1 MIKCVTI
8 DDEPLA
14 LKQLN
19 KYVSQVP
26 FLELAGS
33 FSNAI
38 EASAF
43 VSSTAVDLIFVDVNM
58 PDLNGLDFVRA
69 LVGKQMVIFTTA
81 YSEYAIESY
90 KLDAVDYLLKP
101 ISFSD
106 FLRAANKAYRQFELQ
121 QSAAQSASLA
131 MSAAATP
138 ATENDA
144 DDEAEVAIESKEY
157 ISVKADHKVILVK
170 ISDIDYVE
178 SESEYLRLHLNSGEV
193 VTTLLRM
200 KNIEPILTVN
210 DFMRIHRSY
219 IVNLKHIKAFA
230 KGRVFLNDKVSIP
243 VGDNY
248 KESFNSYIEKVYL
261 NL

>member
-19 KYVSQVP
+19 KYVSQVS

-33 FSNAI
+33 FTNSI
-38 EASAF
+38 EAAAF
-43 VSSTAVDLIFVDVNM
+43 VSSESVDLIFVDINM
-58 PDLNGLDFVRA
+58 PDLNGLDLVRS
-69 LVGKQMVIFTTA
+69 LVGHKMVVFTTA

-90 KLDAVDYLLKP
+90 KLNAVDYLLKP

-106 FLRAANKAYRQFELQ
+106 FLRAANKCKRHYELLQ
-121 QSAAQSASLA
+121 TAAAQPAVAPA
-131 MSAAATP
+131 MKQ
-138 ATENDA
+138 DA
-144 DDEAEVAIESKEY
+144 DDETELTVENREY
-157 ISVKADHKVILVK
+157 ISVKADHKVMLVK

-178 SESEYLRLHLNSGEV
+178 SESEYLRLHLNTGEV
-193 VTTLLRM
+193 VTTLLRL
-200 KNIEPILTVN
+200 KNIEPILTTN

-230 KGRVFLNDKVSIP
+230 KGRVFLSDDVSLP

-248 KESFNSYIEKVYL
+248 RDEFNNYIEKVYL

>member
-19 KYVSQVP
+19 KYVAQVP
-26 FLELAGS
+26 FLELVGS
-33 FSNAI
+33 FTNAI

-43 VSSTAVDLIFVDVNM
+43 VSSATVDLIFVDINM
-58 PDLNGLDFVRA
+58 PDLNGLDFVRS
-69 LVGKQMVIFTTA
+69 LVGNKLVVFTTA

-90 KLDAVDYLLKP
+90 KLDAIDYLLKP

-106 FLRAANKAYRQFELQ
+106 FLRAANKANRQFELQ
-121 QSAAQSASLA
+121 QGASIQNA
-131 MSAAATP
+131 P
-138 ATENDA
+138 QP
-144 DDEAEVAIESKEY
+144 IESDGEDGDTVMAENKEF
-157 ISVKADHKVILVK
+157 ITVKADHKVMLVK

-178 SESEYLRLHLNSGEV
+178 SESEYLRLHLSTGEK
-193 VTTLLRM
+193 VTTLLRL
-200 KNIEPILTVN
+200 KNIEPILPAG

-219 IVNLKHIKAFA
+219 IVNLKHIKAFG
-230 KGRVFLNDKVSIP
+230 KGRVFMSDDVSIP

-248 KESFNSYIEKVYL
+248 KEAFNSYIEKVYL

>member
-26 FLELAGS
+26 FLELVGS
-33 FSNAI
+33 FTNSI

-43 VSSTAVDLIFVDVNM
+43 VSSESVDLIFVDINM
-58 PDLNGLDFVRA
+58 PDLNGLDFVRS
-69 LVGKQMVIFTTA
+69 LVGHKMVVFTTA

-90 KLDAVDYLLKP
+90 KLNAVDYLLKP

-106 FLRAANKAYRQFELQ
+106 FLRAANKCKHHHELLQ
-121 QSAAQSASLA
+121 TAAAQPS
-131 MSAAATP
+131 TIP
-138 ATENDA
+138 ATEQETEEDT
-144 DDEAEVAIESKEY
+144 ELTIENREY
-157 ISVKADHKVILVK
+157 ISVKADHKVMLVK

-200 KNIEPILTVN
+200 KNIEPILTAS

-248 KESFNSYIEKVYL
+248 KESFNSYIEKAYL

>member
-1 MIKCVTI
+1 MTI

-14 LKQLN
+14 LRQLN
-19 KYVSQVP
+19 KYISQVP
-26 FLELAGS
+26 FLEPVGS
-33 FSNAI
+33 FDNAI
-38 EASAF
+38 KAAAF
-43 VSSTAVDLIFVDVNM
+43 VAGTPVDLIFVDINM
-58 PDLNGLDFVRA
+58 PDLNGMDFVRSLA
-69 LVGKQMVIFTTA
+69 GPTMVVFTTA

-106 FLRAANKAYRQFELQ
+106 FLRAANKAKRRFELEHNV
-121 QSAAQSASLA
+121 
-131 MSAAATP
+131 TP
-138 ATENDA
+138 ASAPEDPDEDAPLTAENR
-144 DDEAEVAIESKEY
+144 EY
-157 ISVKADHKVILVK
+157 ISVKADHKVILVR

-178 SESEYLRLHLNSGEV
+178 SESEYLRLHMNTGEKI
-193 VTTLLRM
+193 TTLLRL
-200 KNIEPILTVN
+200 KNIEPILPAS

-230 KGRVFLNDKVSIP
+230 KGRVFLDDKVSIP

-248 KESFNSYIEKVYL
+248 KETFNSYIEKVYL

>member
-1 MIKCVTI
+1 MIKCVI
-8 DDEPLA
+8 VDDEPLA

-19 KYVSQVP
+19 KYVAQVP
-26 FLELAGS
+26 FLELVGS

-43 VSSTAVDLIFVDVNM
+43 VSGAQVDLLFVDINM
-58 PDLNGLDFVRA
+58 PDLNGLDFVRS
-69 LVGKQMVIFTTA
+69 LVGRKLVVFTTA

-106 FLRAANKAYRQFELQ
+106 FMRTANKVKRQYEMLQ
-121 QSAAQSASLA
+121 NIATSTAAPTVAES
-131 MSAAATP
+131 
-138 ATENDA
+138 EG
-144 DDEAEVAIESKEY
+144 DDEGELTVENREY
-157 ISVKADHKVILVK
+157 ISVKADHKVLLVK
-170 ISDIDYVE
+170 ISEIDYVE
-178 SESEYLRLHLNSGEV
+178 SESEYLRLHMNTGEV
-193 VTTLLRM
+193 ITTLLRL
-200 KNIEPILTVN
+200 KNIEPILSAN

-219 IVNLKHIKAFA
+219 IVNLKHIKAIA
-230 KGRVFLNDKVSIP
+230 KGRVFLNNDVSIP

-248 KESFNSYIEKVYL
+248 RESFNNYIEKVYL

>member
-19 KYVSQVP
+19 KYVSQVS

-33 FSNAI
+33 FTNSI
-38 EASAF
+38 EAAAF
-43 VSSTAVDLIFVDVNM
+43 VSSESVDLIFVDINM
-58 PDLNGLDFVRA
+58 PDLNGLDFVRS
-69 LVGKQMVIFTTA
+69 LVGQKMVVFTTA

-90 KLDAVDYLLKP
+90 KLNAVDYLLKP

-106 FLRAANKAYRQFELQ
+106 FLRAANKCKHHYELLQ
-121 QSAAQSASLA
+121 TAAAQP
-131 MSAAATP
+131 AATP
-138 ATENDA
+138 TVEQES
-144 DDEAEVAIESKEY
+144 DDESELTVENREY
-157 ISVKADHKVILVK
+157 ISVKADHKVMLVK

-193 VTTLLRM
+193 VTTLVRL
-200 KNIEPILTVN
+200 KKIEPILTAG

-230 KGRVFLNDKVSIP
+230 KGRVFLSDDVSLP

-248 KESFNSYIEKVYL
+248 RDTFNSYIEKVYEPIQ
-261 NL
+261 

>member
-26 FLELAGS
+26 FLELVGS
-33 FSNAI
+33 FTNSI

-43 VSSTAVDLIFVDVNM
+43 VSGEAVDLIFVDINM
-58 PDLNGLDFVRA
+58 PDLNGLDFVRS
-69 LVGKQMVIFTTA
+69 LVGQKMVVFTTA

-90 KLDAVDYLLKP
+90 KLSAVDYLLKP

-106 FLRAANKAYRQFELQ
+106 FLRAANKCKRHQELLL
-121 QSAAQSASLA
+121 SAATQ
-131 MSAAATP
+131 P
-138 ATENDA
+138 ANGPVAEQEA
-144 DDEAEVAIESKEY
+144 DDDSELTVKNREY

-193 VTTLLRM
+193 VTTLLRL
-200 KNIEPILTVN
+200 KNIEPILTAG

-219 IVNLKHIKAFA
+219 IVNLKHIKAIA
-230 KGRVFLNDKVSIP
+230 KGRVFLSDDVSLP

-248 KESFNSYIEKVYL
+248 REAFNNYIEKVYL

>member
-19 KYVSQVP
+19 KYVSQVS

-33 FSNAI
+33 FTNSI

-43 VSSTAVDLIFVDVNM
+43 VSSESVDLIFVDINM
-58 PDLNGLDFVRA
+58 PDLNGLDFVRS
-69 LVGKQMVIFTTA
+69 LVGQKMVVFTTA

-90 KLDAVDYLLKP
+90 KLNAVDYLLKP

-106 FLRAANKAYRQFELQ
+106 FLRAANKVKHQYELMNA
-121 QSAAQSASLA
+121 AAQPAV
-131 MSAAATP
+131 TP
-138 ATENDA
+138 AVES
-144 DDEAEVAIESKEY
+144 DDESEVTVENREY
-157 ISVKADHKVILVK
+157 ISVKADHKVMLVK

-193 VTTLLRM
+193 VTTLVRL
-200 KNIEPILTVN
+200 KKIEPILTAG

-219 IVNLKHIKAFA
+219 IVNLKHVKAFA
-230 KGRVFLNDKVSIP
+230 KGRVFLSDDVSLP

-248 KESFNSYIEKVYL
+248 RDTFNSYIEKVYEPIQ
-261 NL
+261 

>member
-19 KYVSQVP
+19 KYVSQVS

-33 FSNAI
+33 FTNSI

-43 VSSTAVDLIFVDVNM
+43 VSSEPVDLIFVDINM
-58 PDLNGLDFVRA
+58 PDLNGLDFVRS
-69 LVGKQMVIFTTA
+69 LVGQKMVVFTTA

-90 KLDAVDYLLKP
+90 KLNAVDYLLKP
-101 ISFSD
+101 ISFLD
-106 FLRAANKAYRQFELQ
+106 FLRAANKCKHHHELLQ
-121 QSAAQSASLA
+121 TAAAQPAVV
-131 MSAAATP
+131 AAT
-138 ATENDA
+138 EQEA
-144 DDEAEVAIESKEY
+144 DDEADLTVENREY
-157 ISVKADHKVILVK
+157 ISVKSDHKVMLVK

-178 SESEYLRLHLNSGEV
+178 SESEYLRLYLNSGEV
-193 VTTLLRM
+193 VTTLLRL
-200 KNIEPILTVN
+200 KNIEPILTAG

-219 IVNLKHIKAFA
+219 IVNLKHIKAIA
-230 KGRVFLNDKVSIP
+230 KGRVFLSDDVSLP

-248 KESFNSYIEKVYL
+248 RETFNSYIEKVYL

>member
-19 KYVSQVP
+19 KYVSQVS

-33 FSNAI
+33 FTNSI

-43 VSSTAVDLIFVDVNM
+43 VSSEPVDLIFVDINM
-58 PDLNGLDFVRA
+58 PDLNGLDFVRS
-69 LVGKQMVIFTTA
+69 LVGQKMVVFTTA
-81 YSEYAIESY
+81 YSEYAIVSY
-90 KLDAVDYLLKP
+90 KLNAVDYLLKP

-106 FLRAANKAYRQFELQ
+106 FLRAANKCKHHHELLQ
-121 QSAAQSASLA
+121 TAAAQPAVV
-131 MSAAATP
+131 AAT
-138 ATENDA
+138 EQEA
-144 DDEAEVAIESKEY
+144 DDEADLTVENREY
-157 ISVKADHKVILVK
+157 ISVKSDHKVMLVK

-178 SESEYLRLHLNSGEV
+178 SESEYLRLYLNSGEV
-193 VTTLLRM
+193 VTTLLRL
-200 KNIEPILTVN
+200 KNIEPILTAG

-219 IVNLKHIKAFA
+219 IVNLKHIKAIA
-230 KGRVFLNDKVSIP
+230 KGRVFLSDDVSLP

-248 KESFNSYIEKVYL
+248 RETFNSYIEKVYL

>member
-1 MIKCVTI
+1 M
-8 DDEPLA
+8 
-14 LKQLN
+14 
-19 KYVSQVP
+19 
-26 FLELAGS
+26 EL
-33 FSNAI
+33 
-38 EASAF
+38 
-43 VSSTAVDLIFVDVNM
+43 
-58 PDLNGLDFVRA
+58 R
-69 LVGKQMVIFTTA
+69 K
-81 YSEYAIESY
+81 
-90 KLDAVDYLLKP
+90 
-101 ISFSD
+101 
-106 FLRAANKAYRQFELQ
+106 
-121 QSAAQSASLA
+121 
-131 MSAAATP
+131 
-138 ATENDA
+138 
-144 DDEAEVAIESKEY
+144 Y

>member
-19 KYVSQVP
+19 KYVSQVS

-33 FSNAI
+33 FTNSI

-43 VSSTAVDLIFVDVNM
+43 VSSEPVDLIFVDINM
-58 PDLNGLDFVRA
+58 PDLNGLDFVRS
-69 LVGKQMVIFTTA
+69 LVGQKMVVFTTA

-90 KLDAVDYLLKP
+90 KLNAVDYLLKP

-106 FLRAANKAYRQFELQ
+106 FLRAANKCKHHHELLQ
-121 QSAAQSASLA
+121 TAAAQPAA
-131 MSAAATP
+131 VAAT
-138 ATENDA
+138 EQEA
-144 DDEAEVAIESKEY
+144 DDEADLTVENREY
-157 ISVKADHKVILVK
+157 ISVKSDHKVMLVK

-178 SESEYLRLHLNSGEV
+178 SESEYLRLYLNSGEV
-193 VTTLLRM
+193 VTTLLRL
-200 KNIEPILTVN
+200 KNIEPILTAG

-219 IVNLKHIKAFA
+219 IVNLKHIKAIA
-230 KGRVFLNDKVSIP
+230 KGRVFLSDDVSLP

-248 KESFNSYIEKVYL
+248 RETFNSYIEKVYL

>member
-26 FLELAGS
+26 FLELVGS
-33 FSNAI
+33 YTNAI
-38 EASAF
+38 EASAY
-43 VSSTAVDLIFVDVNM
+43 VSSAAVDLIFVDINM
-58 PDLNGLDFVRA
+58 PDINGLDLVRS
-69 LVGKQMVIFTTA
+69 LVGHKLVVFTTA

-90 KLDAVDYLLKP
+90 KLNAVDYLLKP

-106 FLRAANKAYRQFELQ
+106 FLRAANKVKHQYELMQ
-121 QSAAQSASLA
+121 NAAAQPV
-131 MSAAATP
+131 AAP
-138 ATENDA
+138 AAEQES
-144 DDEAEVAIESKEY
+144 DDDAEVMVENREY
-157 ISVKADHKVILVK
+157 ISVKADHKVMLVK

-178 SESEYLRLHLNSGEV
+178 SESEYLRLHLNTGEV
-193 VTTLLRM
+193 VMTLLRL
-200 KNIEPILTVN
+200 KNIEPILTAG

-230 KGRVFLNDKVSIP
+230 KGRVFLSDDVSLP

-248 KESFNSYIEKVYL
+248 RDAFNNYIEKVYL

>member
-19 KYVSQVP
+19 KYVAQVP
-26 FLELAGS
+26 FLELVGS
-33 FSNAI
+33 FTNAI

-43 VSSTAVDLIFVDVNM
+43 VSSATVDLIFVDINM
-58 PDLNGLDFVRA
+58 PDLNGLDFVRS
-69 LVGKQMVIFTTA
+69 LVGNKLVVFTTA

-90 KLDAVDYLLKP
+90 KLDAIDYLLKP

-106 FLRAANKAYRQFELQ
+106 FLRAANKANRQFELQ
-121 QSAAQSASLA
+121 QGASIQSV
-131 MSAAATP
+131 P
-138 ATENDA
+138 QP
-144 DDEAEVAIESKEY
+144 IESDGEDGDTVMAENKEF
-157 ISVKADHKVILVK
+157 ITVKADHKVMLVK

-178 SESEYLRLHLNSGEV
+178 SESEYLRLHLSTGEK
-193 VTTLLRM
+193 VTTLLRL
-200 KNIEPILTVN
+200 KNIEPILPAG

-219 IVNLKHIKAFA
+219 IVNLKHIKAFG
-230 KGRVFLNDKVSIP
+230 KGRVFMSDDVSIP

-248 KESFNSYIEKVYL
+248 KEAFNSYIEKVYL

>member
-19 KYVSQVP
+19 KYVSQVS

-33 FSNAI
+33 FTNSI

-43 VSSTAVDLIFVDVNM
+43 VSSEPVDLIFVDINM
-58 PDLNGLDFVRA
+58 PDLNGLDFVRS
-69 LVGKQMVIFTTA
+69 LVGQKMVVFTTA

-90 KLDAVDYLLKP
+90 KLNAVDYLLKP

-106 FLRAANKAYRQFELQ
+106 LLRAANKCKHHHELLQ
-121 QSAAQSASLA
+121 TAAAQPAVV
-131 MSAAATP
+131 AAT
-138 ATENDA
+138 EQEA
-144 DDEAEVAIESKEY
+144 DDEADLTVENREY
-157 ISVKADHKVILVK
+157 ISVKSDHKVMLVK

-178 SESEYLRLHLNSGEV
+178 SESEYLRLYLNSGEV
-193 VTTLLRM
+193 VTTLLRL
-200 KNIEPILTVN
+200 KNIEPILTAG

-219 IVNLKHIKAFA
+219 IVNLKHIKAIA
-230 KGRVFLNDKVSIP
+230 KGRVFLSDDVSLP

-248 KESFNSYIEKVYL
+248 RETFNSYIEKVYL

>member
-33 FSNAI
+33 FTNSI

-43 VSSTAVDLIFVDVNM
+43 VSSEAVDLIFVDINM
-58 PDLNGLDFVRA
+58 PDLNGLDFVRS
-69 LVGKQMVIFTTA
+69 LVGQKMVVFTTA

-90 KLDAVDYLLKP
+90 KLNAVDYLLKP
-101 ISFSD
+101 IAFSD
-106 FLRAANKAYRQFELQ
+106 FLRAANKCKRHQEL
-121 QSAAQSASLA
+121 L
-131 MSAAATP
+131 MSATQTSSTAVVEQEPDDDAELTV
-138 ATENDA
+138 ENR
-144 DDEAEVAIESKEY
+144 EY

-170 ISDIDYVE
+170 ISDIDYIE

-193 VTTLLRM
+193 VMTLLRL
-200 KNIEPILTVN
+200 KNIEPILPTS

-219 IVNLKHIKAFA
+219 IVNLKHIKAIA
-230 KGRVFLNDKVSIP
+230 KGRVFLSDDVSLP

-248 KESFNSYIEKVYL
+248 REAFNNYIEKVYL

>member
-26 FLELAGS
+26 FLELVGS
-33 FSNAI
+33 FTNAI

-43 VSSTAVDLIFVDVNM
+43 VSSEAVDLIFVDINM
-58 PDLNGLDFVRA
+58 PDLNGLDFVRS
-69 LVGKQMVIFTTA
+69 LIGRKMVVFTTA

-106 FLRAANKAYRQFELQ
+106 FLRAANKVHRQFELQ
-121 QSAAQSASLA
+121 QSAAAQPS
-131 MSAAATP
+131 T
-138 ATENDA
+138 TEPES
-144 DDEAEVAIESKEY
+144 DEEVTITGENKEY
-157 ISVKADHKVILVK
+157 ISVKADHKVMLVK

-178 SESEYLRLHLNSGEV
+178 SESEYLRLHMNTGEV
-193 VTTLLRM
+193 VMTLLRL
-200 KNIEPILTVN
+200 KNIEPILTAG

-230 KGRVFLNDKVSIP
+230 KGRVFLNDDVSLP

-248 KESFNSYIEKVYL
+248 RDAFNNYIEKVYL

>member
-19 KYVSQVP
+19 KYVSQVS

-33 FSNAI
+33 FTNSI

-43 VSSTAVDLIFVDVNM
+43 VSSEPVDLIFVDINM
-58 PDLNGLDFVRA
+58 PDLNGLDFVRS
-69 LVGKQMVIFTTA
+69 LVGQKMVVFTTA

-90 KLDAVDYLLKP
+90 KLNAVDYLLKP

-106 FLRAANKAYRQFELQ
+106 FLRAANKCKHHHELLQ
-121 QSAAQSASLA
+121 TAAAQPAVV
-131 MSAAATP
+131 AAT
-138 ATENDA
+138 EQEA
-144 DDEAEVAIESKEY
+144 DDEADLTVENREY
-157 ISVKADHKVILVK
+157 ISVKSDHKVMLVK
-170 ISDIDYVE
+170 IRDIDYVE
-178 SESEYLRLHLNSGEV
+178 SESEYLRLYLNSGEI
-193 VTTLLRM
+193 VTTLLRL
-200 KNIEPILTVN
+200 KNIEPILTAG

-219 IVNLKHIKAFA
+219 IVNLKHIKAIA
-230 KGRVFLNDKVSIP
+230 KGRVFLSDDVSLP

-248 KESFNSYIEKVYL
+248 RETFNRYIEKVYL

>member
-1 MIKCVTI
+1 MTV

-14 LKQLN
+14 LRQLN
-19 KYVSQVP
+19 KYISQVP
-26 FLELAGS
+26 FLEPVGS
-33 FSNAI
+33 FDNAI
-38 EASAF
+38 KAAAF
-43 VSSTAVDLIFVDVNM
+43 VTETPVDLIFVDINM
-58 PDLNGLDFVRA
+58 PDLNGMDFVRS
-69 LVGKQMVIFTTA
+69 LVGRTMVVFTTA

-106 FLRAANKAYRQFELQ
+106 FLRAANKAKRLFELEQ
-121 QSAAQSASLA
+121 NTIPAPAEEPEEETPIAA
-131 MSAAATP
+131 
-138 ATENDA
+138 ENR
-144 DDEAEVAIESKEY
+144 EY
-157 ISVKADHKVILVK
+157 ISVKADHKVILVR

-178 SESEYLRLHLNSGEV
+178 SESEYLRLHLNTGEI
-193 VTTLLRM
+193 VTTLLRL
-200 KNIEPILTVN
+200 KNIEPILPTS

-230 KGRVFLNDKVSIP
+230 KGRVFIDDKVSIP

-248 KESFNSYIEKVYL
+248 KDTFNSYIEKVYL